1 MIIKNKKL
9 NKTRKIKNI
18 LEKIKLKP
26 PPQNTTGKIKFKN

>member
-18 LEKIKLKP
+18 LKNKNKNK
-26 PPQNTTGKIKFKN
+26 QNKKQKNYL